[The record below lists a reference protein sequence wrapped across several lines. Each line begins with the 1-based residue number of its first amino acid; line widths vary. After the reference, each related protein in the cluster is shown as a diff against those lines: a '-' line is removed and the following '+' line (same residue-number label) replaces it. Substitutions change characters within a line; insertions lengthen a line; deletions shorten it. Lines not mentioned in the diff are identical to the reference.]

1 MIEAC
6 IAIII
11 DAETTKF
18 KDYTREMYYLFP
30 MGNIDVIQQS
40 LYKKK
45 RLQKSCVCRLALSPL
60 DAVFQ
65 SNTSYKSNLFT
76 VALKA

>member
-1 MIEAC
+1 MIYWKFSLKLLFEISLRLMIEAC

-45 RLQKSCVCRLALSPL
+45 G
-60 DAVFQ
+60 
-65 SNTSYKSNLFT
+65 YKKAAF
-76 VALKA
+76 VA